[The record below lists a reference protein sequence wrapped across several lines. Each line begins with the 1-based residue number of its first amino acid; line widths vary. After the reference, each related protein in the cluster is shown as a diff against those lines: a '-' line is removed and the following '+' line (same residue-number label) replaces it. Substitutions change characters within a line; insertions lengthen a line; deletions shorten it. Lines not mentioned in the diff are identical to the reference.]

1 MKIIFEFFYYCTY
14 RLVLSINGI
23 RDKRELLAANLYY
36 IPLFFISFAIFIPVI
51 IITSLIKV
59 ISIPFFISAMIIV
72 LMFFGWKFLCKK
84 YFISKNH
91 SERIIKNWQPKIK
104 NRTAVILGILFFI
117 FYS

>member
-1 MKIIFEFFYYCTY
+1 
-14 RLVLSINGI
+14 
-23 RDKRELLAANLYY
+23 
-36 IPLFFISFAIFIPVI
+36 
-51 IITSLIKV
+51 
-59 ISIPFFISAMIIV
+59 MIIV

-117 FYS
+117 LSFTFFIISSEYSGIIREIW